1 MIASWSVLVALATW
15 PGAAQAGSIPSAD
28 YKLKLSD
35 YSIPIRDYQFPS
47 GLRILFEEDHTQPI
61 ISITSVIDHG
71 SASDYPGM
79 EGMAHVIEHLCF
91 RAKHGDLP
99 KNMDLIKQLGGS
111 FNASTWDDFTDYMT
125 IAPKDA
131 LIPLLKLEAKRIS
144 GDAVAGVTQLELD
157 LERDIAR
164 NELRQ
169 NYENSIGEAWVSLHK
184 LLFPEGHPYAS
195 IGIGSHETL
204 DNLTVEAVNKF
215 VKQYYTPENTTIVV
229 VGDFKLDDTGN
240 IIQQVFG
247 DVPHL
252 LKDPKNPSAPIALV
266 ESKPRMPA
274 KQAEPP
280 PPSGKGPL
288 KVMGEVERTTVVV
301 GWTMPAG
308 YYMNQISMN
317 VAVNLVNEQVL
328 QMLYPDYDPLT
339 DEIDN
344 AGCFLQ
350 PSKLASIAA
359 CFAEPSGGMTPERTI
374 EKIGDALSSAWD
386 KEMLKYEPF
395 RQMQAYYFNNS
406 KAMSQASILRSVDEI
421 SSIGG
426 GRATNLAHFVHFS
439 ANPAFFSY
447 SFQQVQAADLAVA
460 RQMAEQYLNRGRM
473 VAVVVEPLSDE
484 EKARRKARVS
494 AGEENAS
501 YHGTSA
507 KDEFDF
513 AFDVSQITPETIE
526 RVMVV
531 PDRSKIKELT
541 LHNGL
546 KVSLMSYG
554 EAPVVRV
561 GLFVHGDDMN
571 APQYGLDRFSE
582 ALSYRASKQSASESL
597 MQVAGDSY
605 EMPMTLGRMLWA
617 EGSSGN
623 VDAVLRQLRLQVE
636 QLDLVMADK
645 SQQIKIWR
653 KDSRSAGK
661 DPKTWAARLSN
672 QVLFGKDHPLG
683 RYMDATTFDA
693 MEDWGADEIKSWMA
707 TKYQPKNANLVV
719 VGKVDAAVAEA
730 AVRKMFDG
738 WQSPKAAAPP
748 ARAIP
753 PFQNAPA
760 RKIMIFDKD
769 SATQSEIATTCPLA
783 TVTAEKRATIDV
795 LGDVVSEEYWRK
807 LREQSAVTYGA
818 YAYSQW
824 WPGGSAV
831 LKGWTLVQNSAVGFG
846 VKTILELFEQ
856 VSKGTID
863 DKRMANAKWTNA
875 RTYVL
880 GQQSGSQMLS
890 RLQGQ
895 YVNGVGYDFFSVY
908 PKALGQVKSTDF
920 ASLVSPCVGHEVI
933 TIVGPKEFASKQL
946 DDLKLPYEVVDWE
959 GLYKAQLTPKEVEAY
974 EKAKADK
981 KKKAEEKK
989 AEEKK

>member
-1 MIASWSVLVALATW
+1 
-15 PGAAQAGSIPSAD
+15 
-28 YKLKLSD
+28 
-35 YSIPIRDYQFPS
+35 
-47 GLRILFEEDHTQPI
+47 
-61 ISITSVIDHG
+61 
-71 SASDYPGM
+71 
-79 EGMAHVIEHLCF
+79 
-91 RAKHGDLP
+91 
-99 KNMDLIKQLGGS
+99 
-111 FNASTWDDFTDYMT
+111 
-125 IAPKDA
+125 
-131 LIPLLKLEAKRIS
+131 
-144 GDAVAGVTQLELD
+144 
-157 LERDIAR
+157 
-164 NELRQ
+164 
-169 NYENSIGEAWVSLHK
+169 
-184 LLFPEGHPYAS
+184 
-195 IGIGSHETL
+195 
-204 DNLTVEAVNKF
+204 
-215 VKQYYTPENTTIVV
+215 
-229 VGDFKLDDTGN
+229 
-240 IIQQVFG
+240 
-247 DVPHL
+247 
-252 LKDPKNPSAPIALV
+252 
-266 ESKPRMPA
+266 
-274 KQAEPP
+274 
-280 PPSGKGPL
+280 
-288 KVMGEVERTTVVV
+288 
-301 GWTMPAG
+301 
-308 YYMNQISMN
+308 
-317 VAVNLVNEQVL
+317 
-328 QMLYPDYDPLT
+328 MLYPDYDPLT

-421 SSIGG
+421 ASIGG

-541 LHNGL
+541 LDNGL
-546 KVSLMSYG
+546 KVSVMSYG

-623 VDAVLRQLRLQVE
+623 LDAVLRQLRLQVE

-653 KDSRSAGK
+653 KASRSAGK

-719 VGKVDAAVAEA
+719 VGESRWADDRHAVDGVHGFGRLGGEELASVMASAEALVFLPFFEGFGVPVVEAFACGTPVIASSLTALPEVCGGAAAALIDPTAPDAADQVAEA
-730 AVRKMFDG
+730 MFSLERD
-738 WQSPKAAAPP
+738 PVHRAAAVE
-748 ARAIP
+748 AGLRRAAD
-753 PFQNAPA
+753 FSWD
-760 RKIMIFDKD
+760 R
-769 SATQSEIATTCPLA
+769 SATLLWEAIQA
-783 TVTAEKRATIDV
+783 
-795 LGDVVSEEYWRK
+795 
-807 LREQSAVTYGA
+807 
-818 YAYSQW
+818 
-824 WPGGSAV
+824 
-831 LKGWTLVQNSAVGFG
+831 
-846 VKTILELFEQ
+846 
-856 VSKGTID
+856 
-863 DKRMANAKWTNA
+863 
-875 RTYVL
+875 
-880 GQQSGSQMLS
+880 
-890 RLQGQ
+890 
-895 YVNGVGYDFFSVY
+895 
-908 PKALGQVKSTDF
+908 
-920 ASLVSPCVGHEVI
+920 
-933 TIVGPKEFASKQL
+933 QL
-946 DDLKLPYEVVDWE
+946 DPL
-959 GLYKAQLTPKEVEAY
+959 
-974 EKAKADK
+974 
-981 KKKAEEKK
+981 
-989 AEEKK
+989 